1 MELNGIKDLLDRY
14 YSGDISPDDYEILLS
29 TLKECGELTP
39 DLEMERRMLLAVQSC
54 EPVMPEGLE
63 KRLEL
68 AIDRR
73 SKRFGRI
80 MKILFTGVAAASVLL
95 CVYVASLRRTNDIP
109 MDSNL
114 VAEVKISRGSVEDVI
129 TEKYVDTVEE
139 NSVGK
144 TVFINNKPRV
154 TSEMSDEELERAAQ
168 IVDDALLSVFSG
180 IRKGQEEA
188 LQSIESIKIDQ
199 KSVIN
204 KF

>member
-1 MELNGIKDLLDRY
+1 
-14 YSGDISPDDYEILLS
+14 
-29 TLKECGELTP
+29 
-39 DLEMERRMLLAVQSC
+39 
-54 EPVMPEGLE
+54 
-63 KRLEL
+63 
-68 AIDRR
+68 
-73 SKRFGRI
+73 

-114 VAEVKISRGSVEDVI
+114 VAEVKISRGSVEYVI

-154 TSEMSDEELERAAQ
+154 TSEMIDEELERAAQ

>member
-1 MELNGIKDLLDRY
+1 MKLNGIKDLLDRY

-95 CVYVASLRRTNDIP
+95 CVYVASLRNVGEIP
-109 MDSNL
+109 LDSSL
-114 VAEVKISRGSVEDVI
+114 VAEVTIVQG
-129 TEKYVDTVEE
+129 TVEE
-139 NSVGK
+139 ATSEK
-144 TVFINNKPRV
+144 LADSAEKIHTAKPISTAQPPQV
-154 TSEMSDEELERAAQ
+154 VNEMSDEELERAAQ
-168 IVDDALLSVFSG
+168 IVDDALLAVLSS
-180 IRKGQEEA
+180 ISKSQEEA
-188 LQSIESIKIDQ
+188 VKSVESIKIDQ
-199 KSVIN
+199 ES
-204 KF
+204 FF